1 MPQKCNDCLCSCYHF
16 VLQKTM
22 DFEIEDNRY
31 KTILPRK
38 HDLFKA
44 SLKKI
49 EREKKMKEI
58 RLFLNK
64 AWFMIEA
71 RQKGKHAD
79 IC

>member
-1 MPQKCNDCLCSCYHF
+1 MTACAAAITLFHKEI
-16 VLQKTM
+16 LQKTM

-49 EREKKMKEI
+49 EREKKNE
-58 RLFLNK
+58 RNK
-64 AWFMIEA
+64 I
-71 RQKGKHAD
+71 
-79 IC
+79 IS